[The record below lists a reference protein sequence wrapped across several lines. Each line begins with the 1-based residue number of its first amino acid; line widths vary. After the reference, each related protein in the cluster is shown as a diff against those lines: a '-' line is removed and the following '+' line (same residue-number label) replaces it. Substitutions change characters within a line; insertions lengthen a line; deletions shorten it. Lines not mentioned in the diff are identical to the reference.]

1 MYLGLP
7 GFLNELG
14 WLNCFFISAPPRDRT
29 NYSTHK
35 KADKAAGGDIA
46 VNIGASILF
55 LYSVSDRWATPPD
68 HDILP
73 VLGHSH
79 RMRHQHQ
86 TSNTDRKI
94 VAGVCSCSSIGF
106 KLSTSASRI
115 IFCILYSA
123 DD

>member
-1 MYLGLP
+1 MSSGLDL
-7 GFLNELG
+7 FSQRARLAELYVS
-14 WLNCFFISAPPRDRT
+14 FISAPPRDRT

-73 VLGHSH
+73 VPGHSH
-79 RMRHQHQ
+79 RMRHHHQ
-86 TSNTDRKI
+86 TSNTHLFI
-94 VAGVCSCSSIGF
+94 
-106 KLSTSASRI
+106 
-115 IFCILYSA
+115 
-123 DD
+123 